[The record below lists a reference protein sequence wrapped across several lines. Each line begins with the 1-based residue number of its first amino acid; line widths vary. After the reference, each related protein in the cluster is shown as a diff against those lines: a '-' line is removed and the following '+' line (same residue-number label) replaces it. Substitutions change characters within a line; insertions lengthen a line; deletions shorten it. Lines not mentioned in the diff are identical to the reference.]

1 MKKIHQISALCCAAI
16 ATGAAA
22 QDRAAAA
29 PSSVTLFG
37 IVDACV
43 VSHKSASGASLQVNG
58 GGCFY
63 GSRIG
68 FRGNEDLGGGLRA
81 YFHLEGGF
89 SADSGQFGQG
99 GRIFGRK
106 SLVGLSGSWGALEA
120 GREYAP
126 AFYILSAT
134 DPMQLAIGSATATVW
149 SGSPGTA
156 VGRTDNSISYNSPSF
171 GGVTA
176 RVQIAPGEQNAPAA
190 SRGGD
195 SRGLNLMYRD
205 KQLIV
210 GLAHA
215 QVRNAAANAAD
226 KATTVSAKYDFG
238 AFSLAGIVQSG
249 AWAGTRATVASSPT
263 AMFSRDYRSYVVGG
277 TVKAGI
283 GSVSMSYKKYD
294 DRTASNFDATVLS
307 AVYIHPLSKR
317 TRLYAGVTR
326 LKNVRGSSYGAA
338 DGNGTYAGT
347 APGGSS
353 RSIDLG
359 ITHFF

>member
-1 MKKIHQISALCCAAI
+1 MKKIHQISALCCAVI
-16 ATGAAA
+16 AAGAAA
-22 QDRAAAA
+22 QDRAA

-37 IVDACV
+37 ILDACV
-43 VSHKSASGASLQVNG
+43 VSHKSATGASLQVNG

-89 SADSGQFGQG
+89 NADSGQFGQG

-134 DPMQLAIGSATATVW
+134 DPMQLGIGSATATVW

-156 VGRTDNSISYNSPSF
+156 VGRTDNSINYMTPSF

-195 SRGLNLMYRD
+195 TTGLNLMYRD
-205 KQLIV
+205 KQLVV

-215 QVRNAAANAAD
+215 KVRNAAANADD

-238 AFSLAGIVQSG
+238 AFSVAGIVQSG
-249 AWAGTRATVASSPT
+249 AWAGTRATAASSAT

-277 TVKAGI
+277 SVNAGV

-294 DRTASNFDATVLS
+294 DRTASNFDATILS
-307 AVYIHPLSKR
+307 AIYIHPLSKR

-326 LKNVRGSSYGAA
+326 LKNIRGSSYGAA

>member
-1 MKKIHQISALCCAAI
+1 MKKFHQILALYCAVI

-22 QDRAAAA
+22 QDRAASP

-43 VSHKSASGASLQVNG
+43 VSHKSATGASLQVNG

-68 FRGNEDLGGGLRA
+68 FRGTEDLGGDLRA

-106 SLVGLSGSWGALEA
+106 SLVGLSGSWGALDA

-134 DPMQLAIGSATATVW
+134 DPMQLGIGSATATVW
-149 SGSPGTA
+149 SGSPGTS
-156 VGRTDNSISYNSPSF
+156 VGRTDNSINYLSPDF

-176 RVQIAPGEQNAPAA
+176 RVQIAPGEQSAPAA

-195 SRGLNLMYRD
+195 TTGLNLLYRD

-215 QVRNAAANAAD
+215 KVRNAAATAAD

-238 AFSLAGIVQSG
+238 AFSLSGIVQSG
-249 AWAGTRATVASSPT
+249 AWAGTRAATASSAT

-277 TVKAGI
+277 SVNAGV

-307 AVYIHPLSKR
+307 TVYIHPLSKR

-326 LKNVRGSSYGAA
+326 LKNIRRSSYGAA
-338 DGNGTYAGT
+338 DGNGTYGGA

-353 RSIDLG
+353 RSVDLG

>member
-1 MKKIHQISALCCAAI
+1 MKKFQPVSALCCAMI
-16 ATGAAA
+16 ATGAVA
-22 QDRAAAA
+22 QDRAPA

-37 IVDACV
+37 VVDACI
-43 VSHKSASGASLQVNG
+43 VSHKSATGASVQVNG

-68 FRGNEDLGGGLRA
+68 FRGTEDLGEGMQA
-81 YFHLEGGF
+81 HFHLEGGF
-89 SADSGQFGQG
+89 SADSGQLGQG

-106 SLVGLSGSWGALEA
+106 SIVGISGSWGGLDA

-126 AFYILSAT
+126 TFFILSAT
-134 DPMQLAIGSATATVW
+134 DPMQLGIGSATATVW

-156 VGRTDNSISYNSPSF
+156 VGRTDNSISYISPNL

-176 RVQIAPGEQNAPAA
+176 RVQIAPGEQTAPAA

-195 SRGLNLMYRD
+195 SRGLNLLYRD
-205 KQLIV
+205 KQMVV

-215 QVRNAAANAAD
+215 SVRNAAANATD

-238 AFSLAGIVQSG
+238 SFSLAGIVQSG
-249 AWAGTRATVASSPT
+249 AWAGTRTAAASSPT
-263 AMFSRDYRSYVVGG
+263 AMFSRDYRSYVLGG
-277 TVKAGI
+277 SINAGV

-294 DRTASNFDATVLS
+294 DRTASNFDATILS

-317 TRLYAGVTR
+317 TRLYGGVTR
-326 LKNVRGSSYGAA
+326 LKNARGSRYGAA

-353 RSIDLG
+353 RSVDLG

>member
-1 MKKIHQISALCCAAI
+1 MKKTQQMSALCCAMI

-22 QDRAAAA
+22 QDRAPA

-43 VSHKSASGASLQVNG
+43 VSHKSATGASLQVNG

-106 SLVGLSGSWGALEA
+106 SIVGISGNWGALEA

-134 DPMQLAIGSATATVW
+134 DPMQLGVGSATATVW

-156 VGRTDNSISYNSPSF
+156 VGRTDNSINYNSPSF

-176 RVQIAPGEQNAPAA
+176 RVQIAPGEQTAPAA
-190 SRGGD
+190 ARGGD
-195 SRGLNLMYRD
+195 TTGLNLMYRD
-205 KQLIV
+205 KQLVV

-215 QVRNAAANAAD
+215 SVRNAAANAND
-226 KATTVSAKYDFG
+226 KATTVAAKYDFG
-238 AFSLAGIVQSG
+238 AFSVAGIVQSG
-249 AWAGTRATVASSPT
+249 AWAGTRATAASSPT

-277 TVKAGI
+277 SFNAGT

-294 DRTASNFDATVLS
+294 DRTASNFDATILS
-307 AVYIHPLSKR
+307 AIYIHPLSKR

-338 DGNGTYAGT
+338 DGNGTYTGT